1 MNKIFKNIKFSA
13 INLWRIFSNAYFLHS
28 SLINNIKH
36 ILIYFINIQT
46 KLLEM
51 ISYELVPLTRDL
63 NLCLHL

>member
-1 MNKIFKNIKFSA
+1 MKNILKCVFSS
-13 INLWRIFSNAYFLHS
+13 FQSYVHMF
-28 SLINNIKH
+28 NNIKH